1 AGPAAWGVRAAK
13 TSAVHGLGAAAPA
26 TITAAMVTPSINV
39 LNKVYDRTT
48 SASLNLCAPTG
59 VIPGDSVTCSGVA
72 SFVTAQAGV
81 GKSVTVTGLLLSG
94 PAAGNYVLSATTAA
108 STATITPATVTATVA
123 GASKPYDG
131 TTGATITSCM
141 PTGAIAGDVV
151 ACSSVSA
158 SFDTPAVGPV
168 KTVTAVGLTLG
179 GTDAANY
186 ALSSLTATTT
196 AAIT

>member
-1 AGPAAWGVRAAK
+1 
-13 TSAVHGLGAAAPA
+13 
-26 TITAAMVTPSINV
+26 
-39 LNKVYDRTT
+39 TT

-94 PAAGNYVLSATTAA
+94 LAAGNYVLSATTAA

-123 GASKPYDG
+123 AGGNPYGGTRVG
-131 TTGATITSCM
+131 TTTTCP
-141 PTGAIAGDVV
+141 PTGGIAGDVV
-151 ACSSVSA
+151 VCSAASA
-158 SFDTPAVGPV
+158 SFDTPAVGTG
-168 KTVTAVGLTLG
+168 KTVTAIGLTLG
-179 GTDAANY
+179 GADAANY

-196 AAIT
+196 AAITAVNHAP